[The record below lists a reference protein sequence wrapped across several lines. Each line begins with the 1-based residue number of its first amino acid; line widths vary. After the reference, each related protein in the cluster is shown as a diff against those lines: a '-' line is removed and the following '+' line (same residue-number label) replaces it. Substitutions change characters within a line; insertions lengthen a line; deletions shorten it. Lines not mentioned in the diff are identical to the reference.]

1 MFFLAMLFNL
11 QFPNND
17 GSCKFHRD
25 KDTCLQRTNFNAKS
39 YCEWININTEDITSS
54 NDGDDNTNY
63 ICSFNE
69 QSFTLM
75 TIILI
80 SWLQLVLTVPID
92 GIIGYVF
99 DHYILA
105 PTHLAIQEQQKLLY
119 DAMNSDTSSATN
131 SINKVTPINSNL
143 ISTFTSI
150 VTSVRSNQV
159 MPIDTQHANSD
170 IKSTILVT
178 KEFVSRRYK
187 MIVDF
192 LSDHHKHT
200 ATTSMDISKLDDN
213 QIIFKFYQGNTTTIV
228 ILITN
233 NTTTIEFK
241 AAFLDYRQTLSF
253 NDRV

>member
-1 MFFLAMLFNL
+1 
-11 QFPNND
+11 
-17 GSCKFHRD
+17 
-25 KDTCLQRTNFNAKS
+25 
-39 YCEWININTEDITSS
+39 
-54 NDGDDNTNY
+54 
-63 ICSFNE
+63 
-69 QSFTLM
+69 M

-80 SWLQLVLTVPID
+80 AWLQLVLTVPID

-119 DAMNSDTSSATN
+119 DAMNSNTTSSATN
-131 SINKVTPINSNL
+131 SINKVTPINSNI

-192 LSDHHKHT
+192 LSDHHKDTTNT
-200 ATTSMDISKLDDN
+200 AMDISRMDDTE
-213 QIIFKFYQGNTTTIV
+213 IMFKFYQGTTITSPHTTTM
-228 ILITN
+228 ILYHYCCSYH
-233 NTTTIEFK
+233 FYYHY
-241 AAFLDYRQTLSF
+241 YRVQASLS
-253 NDRV
+253 